1 MLLLPAIVAALLQ
14 GVPGHRYTFRATFE
28 HNERVVGTV
37 REDGRTARIDLEGRR
52 AGDDDYLIA
61 GDGRL
66 IVIHP
71 VDQEYSEVDDST
83 FERIAGIGLQA
94 ANDIGVVRFRVRDAR
109 FIPERLG
116 PGEPVAG
123 YPTQHLRLTEE
134 YTVEVSAFGMGGDAM
149 RARVV
154 TDYWVTA
161 QPLLV
166 HNPLMELLSRLGSV
180 LGQSDPEFV
189 RRQTAARRGL
199 ISGTPLRIVVTAWS
213 SDRDERDPR
222 PTVHSMEIADLVAAA
237 VDPAIFRIP
246 SGFHRRDDERSW
258 RF

>member
-1 MLLLPAIVAALLQ
+1 MLLSAVVAALLQ
-14 GVPGHRYTFRATFE
+14 AVPGHRYTFRATFE

-37 REDGRTARIDLEGRR
+37 REDGHTARIDLQDRR
-52 AGDDDYLIA
+52 PGDDDDLIA

-66 IVIHP
+66 IVVHP
-71 VDQEYSEVDDST
+71 DNREYSEVDDST

-94 ANDIGVVRFRVRDAR
+94 ASDIGVVRFRVRDAR

-116 PGEPVAG
+116 PGDAVAG
-123 YPTQHLRLTEE
+123 YPTLHLRLTEE
-134 YTVEVSAFGMGGDAM
+134 YTIEVSAFGMGGDAV
-149 RARVV
+149 RTRVV

-161 QPLLV
+161 EPLLV

-180 LGQSDPEFV
+180 LGQSDPDFV
-189 RRQTAARRGL
+189 RRQTDARRGL
-199 ISGTPLRIVVTAWS
+199 ITGTPLRIVVTAWS

-222 PTVHSMEIADLVAAA
+222 PAVHSMEIADLVPAA

-246 SGFHRRDDERSW
+246 PGFTRRDGAGSW